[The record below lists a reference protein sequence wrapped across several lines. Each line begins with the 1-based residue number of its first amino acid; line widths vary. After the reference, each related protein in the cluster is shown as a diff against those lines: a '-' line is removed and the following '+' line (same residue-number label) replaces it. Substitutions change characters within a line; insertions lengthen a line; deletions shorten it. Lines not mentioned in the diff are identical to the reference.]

1 MNLQISEK
9 TANAVNSHLT
19 IPMGAMRLITIR
31 LGLRYE
37 IRSPGMRLTRGPLC
51 SSRLRKEFGL
61 KGNSLKLLAQF
72 EDLLVKVEVIKADD
86 LSTELGTDGKL
97 QLNAKHR
104 RS

>member
-1 MNLQISEK
+1 MNQEISEK
-9 TANAVNSHLT
+9 TANAVNSHLL

-37 IRSPGMRLTRGPLC
+37 IRQPGMRLTRGPKC

-61 KGNSLKLLAQF
+61 SGNSLKLLAKF
-72 EDLLVKVEVIKADD
+72 EDILVQVEVIKADD
-86 LSTELGTDGKL
+86 LSTELGPDGKY

-104 RS
+104 S